1 MFSRLILSG
10 VVLGGLITSPVL
22 AIEANTKPAVE
33 KKASIAPS
41 SRTINPVTRSAVTRS
56 KPGGER
62 SIIIVSGKNAKS
74 ESAGSPGSK
83 VMLNPQPLPPKASS
97 R

>member
-10 VVLGGLITSPVL
+10 VVLACLTAGPVL
-22 AIEANTKPAVE
+22 AIDANTANTKAAVE
-33 KKASIAPS
+33 KKAAIAPP
-41 SRTINPVTRSAVTRS
+41 SRAINPATRN

-62 SIIIVSGKNAKS
+62 SIIIVSGKNTKS
-74 ESAGSPGSK
+74 GGSPASK